1 VKATFGVSIIVPAHL
16 TALSNMPESEVRHV
30 AGGKKK
36 FVFADSPK

>member
-1 VKATFGVSIIVPAHL
+1 VKAPCGVSIIVPAPV
-16 TALSNMPESEVRHV
+16 TALSNMPASGVRHV